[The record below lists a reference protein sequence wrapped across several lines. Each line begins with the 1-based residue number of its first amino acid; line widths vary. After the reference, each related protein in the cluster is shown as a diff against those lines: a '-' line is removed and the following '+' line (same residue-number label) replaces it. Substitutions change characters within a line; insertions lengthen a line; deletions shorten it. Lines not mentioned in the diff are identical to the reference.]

1 MSDASA
7 ARSTASRPT
16 RSSTRSAGSGF
27 ASAPLAKTLRSS
39 TLRLALIC
47 IATFG
52 AAILGLFGYVYW
64 STATYVLS
72 RQDASV
78 AADFAGLSSTY
89 ERDGVSGIAAS
100 IVRRSTAR
108 HHVDSVYL
116 LVDAAFMPI
125 AGNLKA
131 WPSELAGAAG
141 WGNFTAPDW
150 KPAAAAR
157 PTLRAR
163 FETLKGGEHLLVGTD
178 ISDLA
183 MYARHIDMALAF
195 GVALFFVLAGV
206 AGISVTRRTV
216 GRIEQVNAL
225 SLAIMQRGLSERIPL
240 RGSRDEWDQLAANL
254 NLMLDRIEALMAEVK
269 QVSDNVAHDLRTPL
283 TRMRGRLE
291 KAADRPRLADEDQAL
306 INDTMAD
313 LDGVLRMFA
322 SLTRISQI
330 EASDRTAAFRSVN
343 LAEIAREVV
352 ELFDAAAE
360 DRGVR
365 LTAAGDE
372 RVLVTGDRDLLFD
385 ATANLVD
392 NAIKHGRAAG
402 EVDVA
407 VTDGATGAAIT
418 VTDDG
423 PGIPEHALPHVF
435 KRFYRLE
442 RSRRTPGNG
451 LGLSLV
457 AAVAR
462 LHGAHIEMRD
472 NAPGLRFRVH
482 FPLAADA
489 DGAAG
494 EAAAAANAG
503 SDSAQV

>member
-1 MSDASA
+1 V
-7 ARSTASRPT
+7 
-16 RSSTRSAGSGF
+16 
-27 ASAPLAKTLRSS
+27 
-39 TLRLALIC
+39 
-47 IATFG
+47 
-52 AAILGLFGYVYW
+52 LGLFGYVYW
-64 STATYVLS
+64 STESYVLS
-72 RQDASV
+72 RSDAAITTDYSGLNNV
-78 AADFAGLSSTY
+78 YDRAGRSALATAL
-89 ERDGVSGIAAS
+89 EQRLAWHRGGVG
-100 IVRRSTAR
+100 
-108 HHVDSVYL
+108 VYL
-116 LVDAAFMPI
+116 LADPSFAPL
-125 AGNLKA
+125 AGNLSR
-131 WPSELAGAAG
+131 WPAELTAADG
-141 WGNFTAPDW
+141 WATFTAPDW
-150 KPAAAAR
+150 KPDAAER

-163 FETLKGGEHLLVGTD
+163 FATLAGGEHLLVGTD

-183 MYARHIDMALAF
+183 AYARHIDIALAF
-195 GVALFFVLAGV
+195 GVTLFVVLAGV

-216 GRIEQVNAL
+216 GRIESVNAT
-225 SLAIMQRGLSERIPL
+225 SRAIMQRGLGERIPL
-240 RGSRDEWDQLAANL
+240 RGTRDEWDQLAANL
-254 NLMLDRIEALMAEVK
+254 NQMLDRIEALMAEVK

-291 KAADRPRLADEDQAL
+291 KAAGRPRSADDDQAL

-360 DRGVR
+360 DKGVR
-365 LTAAGDE
+365 LTTTGGE

-392 NAIKHGRAAG
+392 NAIKHGRVAG
-402 EVDVA
+402 RVDVQVA
-407 VTDGATGAAIT
+407 DGADGAAIM
-418 VTDDG
+418 VADDG
-423 PGIPEHALPHVF
+423 PGIPEHELPHVF

-462 LHGAHIEMRD
+462 LHGARMEMVD
-472 NAPGLRFRVH
+472 NAPGLRFRLQ
-482 FPLAADA
+482 FPAAQDGVGA
-489 DGAAG
+489 RGEEAGAAG
-494 EAAAAANAG
+494 AGGEAAPA
-503 SDSAQV
+503 

>member
-27 ASAPLAKTLRSS
+27 ASVLLAKTLRSS
-39 TLRLALIC
+39 TLRVALIC

-64 STATYVLS
+64 STASYVLS
-72 RQDASV
+72 RSDAAL
-78 AADFAGLSSTY
+78 AADHAALRAAYDRAGRS
-89 ERDGVSGIAAS
+89 GVADAIA
-100 IVRRSTAR
+100 RRTADR
-108 HHVDSVYL
+108 HHGGSVYL
-116 LVDAAFMPI
+116 FADAAYAPL
-125 AGNLKA
+125 AGNLRQ
-131 WPSELAGAAG
+131 WPAELSGADG
-141 WGNFTAPDW
+141 WENFTTPEW
-150 KPAAAAR
+150 KPAAPER
-157 PTLRAR
+157 PTLRAH
-163 FETLKGGEHLLVGTD
+163 FETLAGGEHLLAGTD

-183 MYARHIDMALAF
+183 VYARHIDLALAF
-195 GVALFFVLAGV
+195 GVTLFFLLAGV
-206 AGISVTRRTV
+206 AGVSVTRRTV
-216 GRIEQVNAL
+216 GRIEQVNAT
-225 SLAIMQRGLSERIPL
+225 SRAIMQRGLSERIPL
-240 RGSRDEWDQLAANL
+240 RGTRDEWDQLAANL

-291 KAADRPRLADEDQAL
+291 KAAGRERHADEDQAL

-330 EASDRTAAFRSVN
+330 ETSDRTAAFRAVN

-360 DRGVR
+360 DKGMR
-365 LTAAGDE
+365 LTAKAEE

-392 NAIKHGRAAG
+392 NAIKHGCAAG
-402 EVDVA
+402 HVDVE
-407 VTDGATGAAIT
+407 VTAGAAGAAIT
-418 VTDDG
+418 VADDG
-423 PGIPEHALPHVF
+423 PGIPAHELPHVF

-442 RSRRTPGNG
+442 HSRRTPGNG

-462 LHGAHIEMRD
+462 LHGAHIEMVD
-472 NAPGLRFRVH
+472 NAPGLRFRVQ
-482 FPLAADA
+482 FPPAVDGDAASGDA
-489 DGAAG
+489 ARRLNPNGDGAPA
-494 EAAAAANAG
+494 
-503 SDSAQV
+503 

>member
-16 RSSTRSAGSGF
+16 RSSTRSAGWGF
-27 ASAPLAKTLRSS
+27 ASVLLGKTLRSS

-64 STATYVLS
+64 STASYVLS
-72 RQDASV
+72 RSDAAI
-78 AADFAGLSSTY
+78 AADLSGLMSNY
-89 ERDGVSGIAAS
+89 DHDGRSGAAS
-100 IVRRSTAR
+100 AIARRATAR
-108 HHVDSVYL
+108 HHVESVYL
-116 LVDAAFMPI
+116 LADAAFAPL

-131 WPSELAGAAG
+131 WPPELAGTAG
-141 WGNFTAPDW
+141 WGTFTAPGW
-150 KPAAAAR
+150 KPDAAER

-163 FETLKGGEHLLVGTD
+163 FATLAGGEHLLVGAD

-183 MYARHIDMALAF
+183 MYARHIDMALAV
-195 GVALFFVLAGV
+195 GVALFLVLAGV
-206 AGISVTRRTV
+206 AGVSVTRRTV

-225 SLAIMQRGLSERIPL
+225 SRAIMQRGLSERIPL
-240 RGSRDEWDQLAANL
+240 RGTRDEWDQLAANL
-254 NLMLDRIEALMAEVK
+254 NLMLDRIEALMGEVK

-291 KAADRPRLADEDQAL
+291 KAAGRARTADEDQSL
-306 INDTMAD
+306 INDTMTD

-330 EASDRTAAFRSVN
+330 ETSDRTAAFRAVN

-360 DRGVR
+360 DKGVG
-365 LTAAGDE
+365 LTATAKE
-372 RVLVTGDRDLLFD
+372 RVLITGDRDLLFD

-392 NAIKHGRAAG
+392 NAIKHGREAG
-402 EVDVA
+402 QVDVE
-407 VTDGATGAAIT
+407 VTDGAAGAAIT

-423 PGIPEHALPHVF
+423 PGIPEHELPHVF

-472 NAPGLRFRVH
+472 NAPGLRFRLA
-482 FPLAADA
+482 FPVAAEA
-489 DGAAG
+489 DRSAG
-494 EAAAAANAG
+494 EPVETG
-503 SDSAQV
+503 GDSAPA

>member
-1 MSDASA
+1 MLSRSDA
-7 ARSTASRPT
+7 
-16 RSSTRSAGSGF
+16 
-27 ASAPLAKTLRSS
+27 
-39 TLRLALIC
+39 
-47 IATFG
+47 
-52 AAILGLFGYVYW
+52 AI
-64 STATYVLS
+64 
-72 RQDASV
+72 
-78 AADFAGLSSTY
+78 AADFAGLKTIY
-89 ERDGVSGIAAS
+89 ERDGRSGTAAS
-100 IVRRSTAR
+100 IVRRTTAR

-116 LVDAAFMPI
+116 LADASLTPI
-125 AGNLKA
+125 AGNLMQ
-131 WPSELAGAAG
+131 WPSGLTGAAG
-141 WGNFTAPDW
+141 WGRFTAPEW
-150 KPAAAAR
+150 KPAAAER

-163 FETLKGGEHLLVGTD
+163 YETLAGGDRLLVGTD

-183 MYARHIDMALAF
+183 AYARHIDMALAF
-195 GVALFFVLAGV
+195 GVTLFFLLAGV

-216 GRIEQVNAL
+216 GRIEQVNAT
-225 SLAIMQRGLSERIPL
+225 SRAIMQRGLSARIPM
-240 RGSRDEWDQLAANL
+240 RGTRDEWDQLAANL
-254 NLMLDRIEALMAEVK
+254 NLMLDRIEALMGEVR

-291 KAADRPRLADEDQAL
+291 KAAGRPRLADEDQAL

-330 EASDRTAAFRSVN
+330 EASDRTAAFRGVN
-343 LAEIAREVV
+343 LAEVAREVV

-365 LTAAGDE
+365 LTATGDE
-372 RVLVTGDRDLLFD
+372 RVIVTGDRDLLFD

-392 NAIKHGRAAG
+392 NAIKHGREAG
-402 EVDVA
+402 RVDVE
-407 VTDGATGAAIT
+407 VVDGGAGAAIT

-423 PGIPEHALPHVF
+423 PGIPERELQHVF

-462 LHGAHIEMRD
+462 LHGGYIELRD
-472 NAPGLRFRVH
+472 NAPGLRFRVR

-489 DGAAG
+489 DAAAG
-494 EAAAAANAG
+494 EAAGTAKPGGEGAPG
-503 SDSAQV
+503 

>member
-1 MSDASA
+1 V
-7 ARSTASRPT
+7 
-16 RSSTRSAGSGF
+16 
-27 ASAPLAKTLRSS
+27 
-39 TLRLALIC
+39 ALIC
-47 IATFG
+47 IVTFG
-52 AAILGLFGYVYW
+52 GAVLGLFGYVYW
-64 STATYVLS
+64 LTESYVLS
-72 RQDASV
+72 RADAAI
-78 AADFAGLSSTY
+78 AADFTGLRKTYDRAG
-89 ERDGVSGIAAS
+89 RSGIAAA
-100 IVRRSTAR
+100 IERRAAAR

-116 LVDAAFMPI
+116 FADAAFAPI
-125 AGNLKA
+125 AGNLRQ
-131 WPSELAGAAG
+131 WPSGLTAADS
-141 WGNFTAPDW
+141 WATFTAPDW
-150 KPAAAAR
+150 KPDAAER

-163 FETLKGGEHLLVGTD
+163 FATLAGGEHLLVGTD

-183 MYARHIDMALAF
+183 AYARHIDIALAF
-195 GVALFFVLAGV
+195 GVTLFVVLAGV

-216 GRIEQVNAL
+216 GRIESVNAT
-225 SLAIMQRGLSERIPL
+225 SRAIMQRGLGERIPL
-240 RGSRDEWDQLAANL
+240 RGTRDEWDQLAANL
-254 NLMLDRIEALMAEVK
+254 NLMLDRIEGLMAEVK

-291 KAADRPRLADEDQAL
+291 KAAGRPRSADEDQRL

-330 EASDRTAAFRSVN
+330 ETSDRTAAFRSVN

-360 DRGVR
+360 DKGVR
-365 LTAAGDE
+365 LTTTGGE

-392 NAIKHGRAAG
+392 NAIKHGREAG
-402 EVDVA
+402 RVDVQIA
-407 VTDGATGAAIT
+407 DGGDGAAIT
-418 VTDDG
+418 VADDG
-423 PGIPEHALPHVF
+423 PGIPEHELPHVF

-462 LHGAHIEMRD
+462 LHGARMEMVD
-472 NAPGLRFRVH
+472 NAPGLRFRLQ
-482 FPLAADA
+482 FPAAQEA
-489 DGAAG
+489 GTTAEAAAGAASAGG
-494 EAAAAANAG
+494 EAAPA
-503 SDSAQV
+503 